1 MSDNKFNIGDEVQW
15 HNGRCV
21 EKEDG
26 TLEFIPDEEFQK
38 GTILDFMRF
47 KELREDSKF
56 IFFRE
61 VDDDE
66 YVYHIKHHIKDHKH
80 TKAPDYLIKESDLE
94 LITNRN
100 K

>member
-15 HNGRCV
+15 HNGQCV
-21 EKEDG
+21 KKEDG
-26 TLEFIPDEEFQK
+26 AFEFIPDEEFQN

-47 KELREDSKF
+47 KELREDSKL
-56 IFFRE
+56 IFLRK

-66 YVYHIKHHIKDHKH
+66 YVYSIKGDKH
-80 TKAPDYLIKESDLE
+80 TKVPGYLIKESELE
-94 LITNRN
+94 LITNR